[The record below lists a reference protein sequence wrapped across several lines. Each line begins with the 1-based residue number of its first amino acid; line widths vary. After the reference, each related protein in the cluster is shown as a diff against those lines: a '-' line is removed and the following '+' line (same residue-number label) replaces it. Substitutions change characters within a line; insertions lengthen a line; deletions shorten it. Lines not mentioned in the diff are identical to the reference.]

1 MAYAAVFAALAIYVF
16 WGTWSMDFAPVM
28 PDCQTIF
35 RPDHITEW
43 FNRWCNSGKFVPGDI
58 IVFIG
63 SPYFWVELK
72 YVIPLGLSGF
82 ALALF
87 LRQKGLHSLSSYGA
101 GLLLAFCGYWSTLF
115 SAGHLGW
122 FQWMTYGVFAFVLIE
137 KALNCDKIKYWLLLG
152 ATVAWASFY
161 QPDLW
166 LLFTIFTAA
175 YFVYRAIQLKRFP
188 YRGIGIAA
196 LSFILIGLPSFR
208 SAFVNDLA
216 GRDKQIESGDTLTP
230 SAKSDAVD
238 RRWIFV
244 TNWSLPPSESL
255 EFLIPRINGDTSCQL
270 TMYFAKHVGK
280 DIKEYTGALG
290 RPYKADKG
298 NYRQHSLYVG
308 FITCAFALL
317 GLIFSWR
324 KCLFFA
330 IAAIIFYL
338 FSLGRYCEPIY
349 RIVYSLPF
357 GDYLRA
363 PVKWHHLT
371 EFCLVVLAAYGID
384 FLVSLKTKF
393 RFAPFIAAGLILFGV
408 IDLARV
414 DKLYCA
420 PMPNVMA
427 RRIGVSCPSTEKPLP
442 DSTSVILGSISIL
455 ASLAILGYVK
465 HEK

>member
-1 MAYAAVFAALAIYVF
+1 
-16 WGTWSMDFAPVM
+16 MDYAPVM
-28 PDCQTIF
+28 PDCPTVYRADYLAQ
-35 RPDHITEW
+35 W
-43 FNRWCNSGKFVPGDI
+43 FKGWLSSGKFVPGDL
-58 IVFIG
+58 IVFLG
-63 SPYFWVELK
+63 SPYFWTELK
-72 YVIPLGLSGF
+72 YVIPLGLSGL

-87 LRQKGLHSLSSYGA
+87 LSKRGLSPLSAYGA

-196 LSFILIGLPSFR
+196 LSFVLIGLPSFR

-216 GRDKQIESGDTLTP
+216 GRDKQIESGETLDFGVKD
-230 SAKSDAVD
+230 SADK
-238 RRWIFV
+238 RWIFV

-255 EFLIPRINGDTSCQL
+255 EFLIPRINGDTSCQF
-270 TMYFAKHVGK
+270 TMYFARHAGK
-280 DIKEYTGALG
+280 DIKEYAGALG
-290 RPYKADKG
+290 RPYKVARG

-308 FITCAFALL
+308 FVTCVFALF

-324 KCLFFA
+324 KCGFFA
-330 IAAIIFYL
+330 VAALVFYL
-338 FSLGRYCEPIY
+338 FSLGRYCEVVY
-349 RIVYSLPF
+349 RFVYSLPF

-371 EFCLVVLAAYGID
+371 EFCLVVIAAYGIEWALS
-384 FLVSLKTKF
+384 FKAKLK
-393 RFAPFIAAGLILFGV
+393 ALPLILGLT
-408 IDLARV
+408 ILLGAADLARV

-420 PMPNVMA
+420 PMPNVVQ
-427 RRIGVSCPSTEKPLP
+427 RRYFGPSQPIEAAP
-442 DSTSVILGSISIL
+442 DALSITFGTISVLS
-455 ASLAILGYVK
+455 SLALLGFVK
-465 HEK
+465 YEK